1 MYEIYST
8 NELQYG
14 DKILVF
20 ECNIES
26 VIKSKQKG
34 IIILDFSRRTE
45 EPDLKKLPARF
56 EIYCTLQEKYL
67 IEKFNVVLGEL

>member
-1 MYEIYST
+1 MYRIYST

-20 ECNIES
+20 DCNIEN
-26 VIKSKQKG
+26 VIETKQKG
-34 IIILDFSRRTE
+34 IFILDFGRRTE
-45 EPDLKKLPARF
+45 EPDIKKFPARF

>member
-1 MYEIYST
+1 MYKIYSE

-14 DKILVF
+14 DKIFVF
-20 ECNIES
+20 DCNIES
-26 VIKSKQKG
+26 VIKYKQKG
-34 IIILDFSRRTE
+34 IIILDFGRRTE
-45 EPDLKKLPARF
+45 EPDIKKFPARF

>member
-1 MYEIYST
+1 MYKIYST

-20 ECNIES
+20 DCNIES

-45 EPDLKKLPARF
+45 EPDLKKFPARF
-56 EIYCTLQEKYL
+56 EIYYTLQERYL
-67 IEKFNVVLGEL
+67 IEKFNVILGEL